1 MFATPIS
8 SPQIIRM
15 LGLRPDAA
23 AGAGAGAPTGAAG
36 AAFWACARALDVSAA
51 AATRVEVPSRILR
64 RLTVRLSVL
73 SGTPSLW
80 LLFFSS
86 LDISTLRSL
95 HDSRNLHVG
104 GLLTTHRN
112 PRWLVEVSIASA
124 CRAAGR

>member
-1 MFATPIS
+1 MT
-8 SPQIIRM
+8 RM
-15 LGLRPDAA
+15 LGLRRDAAA
-23 AGAGAGAPTGAAG
+23 AGAGAAG
-36 AAFWACARALDVSAA
+36 VAFWACGRALDVSAA

-64 RLTVRLSVL
+64 RLTARLPVS

-80 LLFFSS
+80 LLVFSS
-86 LDISTLRSL
+86 LDISTLRLL
-95 HDSRNLHVG
+95 HDSRNQLVG